1 MRHFTYLHETDAQCE
16 ADAEVVAMRKF
27 DRENR
32 VRHKQEDTEWQYSDT
47 DPTRNARFLEQLWK
61 S

>member
-27 DRENR
+27 DRKNCI
-32 VRHKQEDTEWQYSDT
+32 RHKQEDTEGQDSNT
-47 DPTRNARFLEQLWK
+47 DPTRRARFLEQP
-61 S
+61 